1 MFTFD
6 IDLQAGETARKT
18 VNLSPNSK
26 FAKVIV
32 ENLDKSQNVKSL
44 KLTATVGN

>member
-6 IDLQAGETARKT
+6 IDLQPGETVRKT

-26 FAKVIV
+26 FAKVVI
-32 ENLDKSQNVKSL
+32 ENLDRSSSVKSVNI
-44 KLTATVGN
+44 TATVGI